1 MVIKFD
7 FFDPYPI
14 LIQVKQELTQE
25 QLNEI
30 EDAIQSYIDHVD
42 DQWDA
47 NDSFIMDIMNS
58 FPYEWEFIGVD
69 HTFFI

>member
-14 LIQVKQELTQE
+14 LVQVKQELTRE

-30 EDAIQSYIDHVD
+30 EDAIQSYIDNVD

-47 NDSFIMDIMNS
+47 NDQLIDTVMNS
-58 FPYEWEFIGVD
+58 FQYEWEFLGID